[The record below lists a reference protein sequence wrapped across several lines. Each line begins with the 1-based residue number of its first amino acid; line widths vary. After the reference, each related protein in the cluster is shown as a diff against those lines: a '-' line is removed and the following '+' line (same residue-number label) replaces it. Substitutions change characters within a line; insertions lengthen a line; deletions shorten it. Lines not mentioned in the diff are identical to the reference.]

1 MSKREDKYTE
11 PKVGTGLDCLRT
23 PEAERASFALG
34 YYIGRRFWTIDYPL
48 DEAEQ
53 KIKDA
58 DQLAYWCGYDLG
70 SYHSRQ
76 NVGLSNRQ
84 LKEFFEK
91 SCQTASER
99 A

>member
-1 MSKREDKYTE
+1 MKREHPYTE

-23 PEAERASFALG
+23 PEAERQAFALG

-48 DEAEQ
+48 DETEE
-53 KIKDA
+53 KIKNTDK
-58 DQLAYWCGYDLG
+58 LAYWCGYDFG

-76 NVGLSNRQ
+76 RVGLSQ
-84 LKEFFEK
+84 AQIKIFYEK
-91 SCQTASER
+91 SCQTASDI